1 MIFPP
6 AFLHDL
12 RQRASIVDVVGSR
25 VRLIKKGREYQAC
38 CPFHKEK
45 TPSFSINPEKGF
57 YYCFGCGANGDVFTF
72 VKEFEKLSFMDAVK
86 RVAEDVGVPL
96 PTLTPQAIEQA
107 KTYQRSYD
115 VCESAAVWFQ
125 QQLQKNTGESVR
137 QYLSKR
143 GVWAET
149 IQKFRLGF
157 APNGW
162 DGLKN
167 YLTSQGYTEKEQLDA
182 GVLIKNEQKNSCYDR
197 FRARLIFPI
206 FDRQGKVVAFGGRAL
221 DESEPK
227 YLNSPE
233 TALFHKGATVYG
245 FPFALKA
252 IQQDAPAIVVEGYM
266 DVIALHQAG
275 FQSAVAPLGTAL
287 TEEQIQL
294 LWTYTETPILCFD
307 GDTAGQRAAN
317 RALER
322 VLPIL
327 KPNHSIAF
335 LQLPAKEDPDS
346 LIQNQGKGA
355 FANLLEHPQSL
366 LDKIIATFWPQDGQ
380 TPEMKAGALKT
391 LKSIISTITDSAI
404 KDLYLQE
411 INTRWQAA
419 RNAQRNT
426 SGQQQRFAYTPTARV
441 PFTASKPSLKV
452 IANKSA
458 EHIPQRYAQAL
469 LAALINHPRVAEE
482 VLEQLGNL
490 PLPQENLDRVRQELL
505 SAFSHNPTCD
515 RSTLLA
521 YLSERLLQK
530 TVDALLSPAVCG
542 FCPFVRMSTPHAKV
556 LEEWQHLCN
565 SYLQLMEKQ
574 EISEALAF

>member
-1 MIFPP
+1 
-6 AFLHDL
+6 
-12 RQRASIVDVVGSR
+12 
-25 VRLIKKGREYQAC
+25 
-38 CPFHKEK
+38 
-45 TPSFSINPEKGF
+45 
-57 YYCFGCGANGDVFTF
+57 
-72 VKEFEKLSFMDAVK
+72 
-86 RVAEDVGVPL
+86 
-96 PTLTPQAIEQA
+96 
-107 KTYQRSYD
+107 
-115 VCESAAVWFQ
+115 
-125 QQLQKNTGESVR
+125 
-137 QYLSKR
+137 
-143 GVWAET
+143 
-149 IQKFRLGF
+149 
-157 APNGW
+157 
-162 DGLKN
+162 
-167 YLTSQGYTEKEQLDA
+167 
-182 GVLIKNEQKNSCYDR
+182 
-197 FRARLIFPI
+197 
-206 FDRQGKVVAFGGRAL
+206 
-221 DESEPK
+221 
-227 YLNSPE
+227 
-233 TALFHKGATVYG
+233 LFHKGATVYG

-355 FANLLEHPQSL
+355 FANLLEHPQTL

-380 TPEMKAGALKT
+380 SPEMKAGALKT
-391 LKSIISTITDSAI
+391 LKSLIGTITDSAI

-426 SGQQQRFAYTPTARV
+426 LGQQQRFAYTPAARV

-458 EHIPQRYAQAL
+458 ENISQRYAQAL

-515 RSTLLA
+515 RPTLLA

-530 TVDALLSPAVCG
+530 TVDVLLSPAVCG

>member
-1 MIFPP
+1 
-6 AFLHDL
+6 
-12 RQRASIVDVVGSR
+12 
-25 VRLIKKGREYQAC
+25 
-38 CPFHKEK
+38 
-45 TPSFSINPEKGF
+45 
-57 YYCFGCGANGDVFTF
+57 
-72 VKEFEKLSFMDAVK
+72 VKEYEKLSFMEAVK

-96 PTLTPQAIEQA
+96 PVLTPQALEQA

-149 IQKFRLGF
+149 IQKFRIGF

-380 TPEMKAGALKT
+380 SPEMKAGALKT
-391 LKSIISTITDSAI
+391 LKSLIGTITDSAI

-419 RNAQRNT
+419 RNAPR
-426 SGQQQRFAYTPTARV
+426 QQQRFAYTPAARV

-458 EHIPQRYAQAL
+458 ENISQRYAQAL

-515 RSTLLA
+515 RPTLLA

-530 TVDALLSPAVCG
+530 TVDVLLSPAVCG

>member
-6 AFLHDL
+6 AFMHDL
-12 RQRASIVDVVGSR
+12 RQRASIVDVVGR
-25 VRLIKKGREYQAC
+25 HVRLIKKGRDYQAC

-45 TPSFSINPEKGF
+45 TPSFSLNPEKGF

-72 VKEFEKLSFMDAVK
+72 VKEFEKISFMEAVK

-137 QYLSKR
+137 QYLNKR

-149 IQKFRLGF
+149 IQKFRIGF

-355 FANLLEHPQSL
+355 FANLLEHPQTL

-380 TPEMKAGALKT
+380 SPEMKAGALKT
-391 LKSIISTITDSAI
+391 LKSLIGTITDSAI

-426 SGQQQRFAYTPTARV
+426 LGQQQRFAYTPAARV

-458 EHIPQRYAQAL
+458 ENISQRYAQAL

-515 RSTLLA
+515 RPTLLA

-530 TVDALLSPAVCG
+530 TVDVLLSPAVCG